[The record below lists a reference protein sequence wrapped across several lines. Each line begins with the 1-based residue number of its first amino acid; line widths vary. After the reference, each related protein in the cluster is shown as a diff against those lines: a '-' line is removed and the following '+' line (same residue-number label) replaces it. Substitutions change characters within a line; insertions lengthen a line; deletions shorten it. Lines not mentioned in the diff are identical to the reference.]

1 MAYAVEHQYTRTPVR
16 RFLEV
21 FRDEH
26 QYDRRPCGLTPVHPS
41 KAVPKKKPLH
51 AAGIF
56 PIKPK
61 KAGQSKS
68 CLPVP
73 VRSVES
79 GVRSSKVQAKFTGT
93 TSGKGKSR
101 IPVLSNQFTIHA
113 PKIEAL
119 KKREREIMVELLK
132 VRAERE
138 HVESLQRK
146 LLVHKP
152 TPAKTLKRRSKS
164 LALDS
169 PFSLDNDSQNMG
181 NMSPMPLLSPAQS
194 KNPGRIYE
202 NYRRTLKFLQTPSRS
217 TFKQRTRS
225 TLQSDNGTNVSQL
238 VQSQLAHLFT

>member
-1 MAYAVEHQYTRTPVR
+1 MFY
-16 RFLEV
+16 
-21 FRDEH
+21 
-26 QYDRRPCGLTPVHPS
+26 LT
-41 KAVPKKKPLH
+41 
-51 AAGIF
+51 
-56 PIKPK
+56 
-61 KAGQSKS
+61 AGQSQS
-68 CLPVP
+68 RLPVP

-93 TSGKGKSR
+93 TSRKGKSR

-113 PKIEAL
+113 PRIEAL

-152 TPAKTLKRRSKS
+152 TPAKTRKRRSKS

-169 PFSLDNDSQNMG
+169 PFSFDNDSQNMG
-181 NMSPMPLLSPAQS
+181 YMSPMPLLSPAQS
-194 KNPGRIYE
+194 KNPGSIYE